1 MNPRVVVDVGNSR
14 IKWGLC
20 GSDRLEAL
28 AAVPGEDR
36 TAWEAQIERWG
47 LQSPTQWILT
57 GVHPRRRENLA
68 DWLRDRGEIVIVLT
82 LASQL
87 PIRVALEHPDKVG
100 IDRLLD
106 AVAALSRQRRG
117 EPAIMVDAGSAVT
130 VDWLTATGEFAGG
143 TIFPGLRLMAQ
154 SLHDYTALLPV
165 VEVSQPEPPMPGKST
180 IAAMQAG
187 IYWTVAGG
195 IRAISERMSAQ
206 TAKQPAIYLT
216 GGDAALLVP
225 ALGERV
231 QHWPEMTLEGLRIS
245 AETIS

>member
-20 GSDRLEAL
+20 GSGRIEAL
-28 AAVPGEDR
+28 AAVPGVDR
-36 TAWEAQIERWG
+36 TAWEAQIERWS
-47 LQSPTQWILT
+47 LPSPAQWILT
-57 GVHPRRRENLA
+57 GVHPQRRDDLA
-68 DWLRDRGEIVIVLT
+68 AWLRDRGEIVRVLT

-106 AVAALSRQRRG
+106 GVAALSRQRHG
-117 EPAIMVDAGSAVT
+117 EPAIMIDAGSA

-143 TIFPGLRLMAQ
+143 AIFPGLRLMAQ

-165 VEVSQPEPPMPGKST
+165 AHVSEPEPSVPGKST
-180 IAAMQAG
+180 IAAMRAG
-187 IYWTVAGG
+187 IYWTVVGG
-195 IRAISERMSAQ
+195 IQAIVERMSAQ

-216 GGDAALLVP
+216 GGDAALFIP

-231 QHWPEMTLEGLRIS
+231 EHWPEMTLEGLRIT
-245 AETIS
+245 AETIL